1 MLTQRFSFKFL
12 NSSISC
18 QFNNF
23 YATNMVTQIT
33 AFTGTSFLLLSV
45 KPSKN
50 QISYLI
56 FLQCGRKSLTEELI
70 LIYCDMSFLF
80 FHNLRMI
87 IFSSL
92 VVYDIAVETQI
103 PDFVLPTAGF
113 SQNLTFVIYESNISS
128 EYLFF

>member
-1 MLTQRFSFKFL
+1 MLTQRFSFNFL

-23 YATNMVTQIT
+23 YATNIVTQIT